1 MISLITQEIRVSAES
16 MYQRAY
22 SVPAKQQFVYA
33 YRIRIGNEGN
43 TPVKLLSRIWEVV
56 DGTGARRVVEGE
68 GVVGQ
73 QPVIMPGHYH
83 EYTSWVQFET
93 PIGAMRGNYIMQRV
107 DRFNTGELFEVE
119 VPKFMHVA
127 PEVLN

>member
-1 MISLITQEIRVSAES
+1 MVSLITQEIRVSAES
-16 MYQRAY
+16 LYQRAY
-22 SVPAKQQFVYA
+22 SVPAKRQFVYA
-33 YRIRIGNEGN
+33 YRIQIENTGS
-43 TPVKLLSRIWEVV
+43 TPVQLLSRTWEVIA
-56 DGTGARRVVEGE
+56 GTGDRRVVEGE

-73 QPVIMPGHYH
+73 QPVIMPGQAH

-93 PIGAMRGNYIMQRV
+93 PIGAMCGSYLMQRME
-107 DRFNTGELFEVE
+107 RFNTGELFEVE

>member
-1 MISLITQEIRVSAES
+1 MVSLITQEIRVSAES
-16 MYQRAY
+16 LYQRAY
-22 SVPAKQQFVYA
+22 SVPAKRQFVYA
-33 YRIRIGNEGN
+33 YRIQIENTGS
-43 TPVKLLSRIWEVV
+43 TPVQLLSRTWEVI
-56 DGTGARRVVEGE
+56 DGTGDRRVVEGE

-73 QPVIMPGHYH
+73 QPVIMPGQAH

-93 PIGAMRGNYIMQRV
+93 PIGAMCGSYLMQRME
-107 DRFNTGELFEVE
+107 RFNTGELFEVE